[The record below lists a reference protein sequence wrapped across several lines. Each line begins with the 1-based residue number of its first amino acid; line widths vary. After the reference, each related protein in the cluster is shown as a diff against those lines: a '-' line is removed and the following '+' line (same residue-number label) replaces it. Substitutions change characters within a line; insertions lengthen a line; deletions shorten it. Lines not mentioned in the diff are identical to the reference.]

1 MTRKNR
7 DLRPPVVIP
16 DSQGTG
22 ISTIID
28 PSVVNTTNFNSL
40 APKENREP
48 LDKAH
53 YGSKGETPLLLF
65 LRAKQ
70 SLSNKTIAPVHNE
83 ITKYAEVK

>member
-16 DSQGTG
+16 DSQGIG

-28 PSVVNTTNFNSL
+28 SGVVNTTNFNSL
-40 APKENREP
+40 APKEIREP

-53 YGSKGETPLLLF
+53 YGSKGGKPLAAF
-65 LRAKQ
+65 FKGKKA
-70 SLSNKTIAPVHNE
+70 
-83 ITKYAEVK
+83 